1 MKGLLIK
8 DLKLMKLQKMFFLT
22 LLALSIGMTF
32 LGKDPS
38 FSLGFLSFVFPMF
51 TLSTVSYDEFDNGNA
66 FLFSLP
72 ITRTMYV
79 KEKYLFSVLLCIAS
93 SALALL
99 LTYIGSF
106 FKAVSMEPVDILITA
121 AGVLSI
127 TLLLQALTLP
137 FLLKYGGE
145 KGRLALFGAVG
156 FVVVIIFLSTKAAE
170 LFKINTQP
178 FVKWISSLN
187 GFVLFG
193 LSILLVAFLFLLSM
207 RISISIM
214 KKKEF

>member
-145 KGRLALFGAVG
+145 NGRLALFGAVG

>member
-156 FVVVIIFLSTKAAE
+156 FGVVIIFLSTKAAE